1 MGKGNDRYAVQAD
14 RETVMD
20 VGTSTSQAKESADWD
35 HAENHRLLVLA
46 QTGDEREAEAATEEL
61 LMRNAGLLR
70 SIALRFRDRGV
81 ETEDLIQIG
90 TVGMLKAIRGFDTE
104 RGTCFSTY
112 AVPLIFGELRRH
124 MRDEGPIK
132 VGRYYKRLGVSL
144 MNAKVSILAEE
155 GRDPN
160 ISELAA
166 RCGVSA
172 EEAAMALDSM
182 SPILSLSDSA
192 FGEEDGVE
200 LGSVLPDEESSH
212 EIDRLCDRMALGQAV
227 SKMPPLW
234 QKLVMLR
241 FYRNRTQQQT
251 ADALGLTQVKVS
263 REEKKILAFLR
274 EELLK

>member
-1 MGKGNDRYAVQAD
+1 
-14 RETVMD
+14 MD
-20 VGTSTSQAKESADWD
+20 VATSTKEVKEGADWD

-46 QTGDEREAEAATEEL
+46 QSENQQEAEAATEEL
-61 LMRNAGLLR
+61 LLRNAGLVR

-81 ETEDLIQIG
+81 EAEDLIQIG
-90 TVGMLKAIRGFDTE
+90 TVGMIKAIRGFDIE
-104 RGTCFSTY
+104 MGTCFSTY

-132 VGRYYKRLGVSL
+132 VGRYYKKLGVSL
-144 MNAKVSILAEE
+144 MSAKSAFLVEE
-155 GRDPN
+155 GRDPT

-166 RCGVSA
+166 RCHVSA
-172 EEAAMALDSM
+172 EEAAMALESM

-192 FGEEDGVE
+192 FGEEEGVE
-200 LGSVLPDEESSH
+200 LGSVIPDEESSH
-212 EIDRLCDRMALGQAV
+212 EIDRLCDRIALGQAV

-251 ADALGLTQVKVS
+251 ADALGVTQVKIS
-263 REEKKILAFLR
+263 REEKKILDFLR
-274 EELLK
+274 KELLQ